1 MTIECYCKGMSRGTT
16 PSFSFHLS
24 IPILGRETYYMTF
37 RQHGQIILEKE
48 DNQIIR
54 VDKDTIKIKLKQEET
69 LLFSSK
75 FPIEVQIR
83 TKYADGAAVV
93 SNIMEFWLDDII
105 KDGVI

>member
-1 MTIECYCKGMSRGTT
+1 M
-16 PSFSFHLS
+16 
-24 IPILGRETYYMTF
+24 LGRETYYMTF

-48 DNQIIR
+48 DNQIVR
-54 VDKDTIKIKLKQEET
+54 VDKDTIKVKLKQEET

-83 TKYADGAAVV
+83 TKYADGAAVA

>member
-16 PSFSFHLS
+16 PSFSFHVS
-24 IPILGRETYYMTF
+24 IPIIGTETYYITF
-37 RQHGQIILEKE
+37 RQHNQIILEKQ
-48 DNQIIR
+48 DFDIVR
-54 VDKDTIKIKLKQEET
+54 VDKDTIKVKLSQLET

-83 TKYADGAAVV
+83 TKYGDGTAVA

-105 KDGVI
+105 KEGEI

>member
-24 IPILGRETYYMTF
+24 IPMLGRETYYMTF

-48 DNQIIR
+48 DNQIK
-54 VDKDTIKIKLKQEET
+54 VKLKQEET

-83 TKYADGAAVV
+83 TKYADGAAVA
-93 SNIMEFWLDDII
+93 SNIMEFWLDNII